1 MTEGTCSICWTEL
14 DGRLT
19 TTPCRHTFH
28 AECLAEWG
36 TRDLL
41 KNPHAS
47 CPLCRGKI
55 DVPRIPTA
63 FITTPE
69 GQYAVTISRLMQMAE
84 VLPSSEQRAIGR
96 EFANWLKTYPL
107 RVRKKSWLDLSGQPV
122 SLVDGDFHDRDHGG
136 SIEILVNDRT
146 HAHIHYVESLLV
158 LVDGLPTIHVPT
170 RLGLV
175 RENELVCKRCIFI
188 KTVENSL
195 APYAK
200 VAMWLFCNEPTV
212 VGTFRDTGFA
222 LSVPPP
228 LH

>member
-1 MTEGTCSICWTEL
+1 
-14 DGRLT
+14 
-19 TTPCRHTFH
+19 
-28 AECLAEWG
+28 
-36 TRDLL
+36 
-41 KNPHAS
+41 
-47 CPLCRGKI
+47 
-55 DVPRIPTA
+55 
-63 FITTPE
+63 
-69 GQYAVTISRLMQMAE
+69 MAE